1 MDSCIL
7 YGAAGLLLLLSGFR
21 NKDKT
26 KAALRKAWKSFD
38 GILPQFLSILL
49 LVGLLLAVFST
60 ETISRIIGPESGWL
74 GVLAASAVGSVT
86 LIPGFVAFA
95 MSAELLHGGAGYMQI
110 AAFISTLMMVGVAT
124 LPLEISYFGRKTAF
138 LRNFLS
144 FLFSFLVALIM
155 ELVM

>member
-38 GILPQFLSILL
+38 GILPQFLSVLL
-49 LVGLLLAVFST
+49 LVGLLLTVFST